1 MEKQNQV
8 KRTLEQPSSMEAIR
22 AILAASAKLCTT
34 TAVEK
39 SESAAHGLDQ

>member
-1 MEKQNQV
+1 MA
-8 KRTLEQPSSMEAIR
+8 RALELAQG
-22 AILAASAKLCTT
+22 LAASAKLCTT